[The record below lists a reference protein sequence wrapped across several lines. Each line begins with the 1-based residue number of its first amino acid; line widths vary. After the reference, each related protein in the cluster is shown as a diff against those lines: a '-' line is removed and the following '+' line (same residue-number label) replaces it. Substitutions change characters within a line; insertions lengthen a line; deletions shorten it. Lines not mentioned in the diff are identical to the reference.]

1 MTVEFCSVGGYNE
14 VGRNMS
20 ALKYGNE
27 VVLLDMGFY
36 MQKIVD
42 FEEEGGHKQTIT
54 ANELISAQAIPND
67 NVIKKWKNDVKAIA
81 CSHCHL
87 DHIGAIPYLAP
98 KYNVP
103 ILGTPYTVEVIKST
117 LKNDDIK
124 IKNPLKAVNPN
135 SKIRV
140 SDNIELEFINMTH
153 STLQTAMIAV
163 HTPDGVIL
171 YANDFKFD
179 NHPVLGKKPN
189 YKRLKELGKKG
200 ILALVVDSL
209 YSFNDGKT
217 PSEKVAR
224 EMLKDVI
231 LGTENKGDA
240 VIVTTFAS
248 NIARIKSMVDFG
260 HELNRKVVMLGRS
273 LTKYIS
279 AAEKIKLINF
289 TKKVELVAYGN
300 KIRNKL
306 KLIEK
311 EGKGRYLIICTG
323 SQAEPNSVLSKII
336 NGTFSFNFRPKDHII
351 FSCKTIPVEPNIT
364 NRKRL
369 EDKLKRKKIRIFTN
383 IHTSG
388 HCSREDLRDL
398 VTMVKP
404 KYIIPAHGDL
414 NKRKPMVE
422 LAYEIGYKKKNI
434 LLMNNGNITKL
445 S

>member
-1 MTVEFCSVGGYNE
+1 MVVEFCSVGGYNE

-20 ALKYGNE
+20 ALKVGNE
-27 VVLLDMGFY
+27 VVILDMGFY

-42 FEEEGGHKQTIT
+42 FEEEGGHNQTLT
-54 ANELISAQAIPND
+54 ADKLISAQAIPND
-67 NVIKKWKNDVKAIA
+67 NVIKKWRSNVKAIA

-98 KYNVP
+98 RYDVP

-117 LKNDDIK
+117 LKNDNLK
-124 IKNPLKAVNPN
+124 IKNPLKVISPN
-135 SKIRV
+135 SKCRV
-140 SDNIELEFINMTH
+140 SENIELEFINMTH
-153 STLQTAMIAV
+153 STPQTAMIAV
-163 HTPDGVIL
+163 HTPEGVIL

-189 YKRLKELGKKG
+189 YERLKELGKKG
-200 ILALVVDSL
+200 ILALIVDSL
-209 YSFNDGKT
+209 YSDNDGKT

-224 EMLKDVI
+224 EMLKDVM

-248 NIARIKSMVDFG
+248 NLARIKSMVDFG
-260 HELNRKVVMLGRS
+260 QELNRKVVMLGRS
-273 LTKYIS
+273 LSKYIS
-279 AAEKIKLINF
+279 AAEKVNLVNF
-289 TKKVELVAYGN
+289 SKKVELVAYGN

-306 KLIEK
+306 RLIEK

-336 NGTFSFNFRPKDHII
+336 NKTFSFNLRPQDHII

-383 IHTSG
+383 IHSSG

-398 VTMVKP
+398 ITMVKP
-404 KYIIPAHGDL
+404 KYIIPAHGDIT
-414 NKRKPMVE
+414 KRNPMVE
-422 LAYEIGYKKKNI
+422 LASEIGYRKKNV
-434 LLMNNGNITKL
+434 LLVNNGKISRL

>member
-1 MTVEFCSVGGYNE
+1 MVVEFCAVGGYNE

-20 ALKYGNE
+20 VIRVNNE
-27 VVLLDMGFY
+27 AVILDMGFY
-36 MQKIVD
+36 MQKIVG
-42 FEEEGGHKQTIT
+42 FEEENDNKR
-54 ANELISAQAIPND
+54 ASADDLISLQAIPND
-67 NVIKKWKNDVKAIA
+67 NVIKKWRNDVKAIA
-81 CSHCHL
+81 CTHCHL
-87 DHIGAIPYLAP
+87 DHIGAVPYLAP
-98 KYNVP
+98 RYNASVF
-103 ILGTPYTVEVIKST
+103 GTPYTIEVIKST
-117 LKNDDIK
+117 LKNENLR

-135 SKIRV
+135 SKCRI

-163 HTPDGVIL
+163 HTPEGIIL

-231 LGTENKGDA
+231 LGIENKGDA

-248 NIARIKSMVDFG
+248 NLARIKSMVDFG
-260 HELNRKVVMLGRS
+260 HELNRKVVLLGRS
-273 LTKYIS
+273 LTKYIT
-279 AAEKIKLINF
+279 AAEKVKLINF
-289 TKKVELVAYGN
+289 SKKVELVAYGN

-306 KLIEK
+306 RLIEK

-336 NGTFSFNFRPKDHII
+336 NGTFSFNLRAQDHII

-364 NRKRL
+364 NRKKL

-414 NKRKPMVE
+414 AKRKPMVE

-434 LLMNNGNITKL
+434 LLINNGNIVKL